1 MARKLKIFRTA
12 IGFHDAYVAAPSQ
25 KAALEAWGSDR
36 NLFAMGA
43 AEAVEDGPL
52 AEKARATPGKVI
64 KVVRGTAEQHIA
76 ALPKARTKP
85 AKTPSRQMAPKAPA
99 AKKVPAPKKLPRP
112 SHAAVDRAEK
122 TVQKVEQA
130 RTSDLDRIDREIAA
144 LTAKRRTA
152 RDRHD
157 DKLAAAREELNSA
170 QDDYDRR
177 LAKWSNQG

>member
-99 AKKVPAPKKLPRP
+99 SKKLPRP

-122 TVQKVEQA
+122 TVQNVEQA